1 MIDSRCELRGYG
13 AIAGVEPSASGLM
26 NTQMPSPI
34 FTVALPSRAISV
46 NDCRAEL
53 YLNALRASTDAKY
66 LSAVIRVPSDRRREC
81 PMRPGSCLGSCL

>member
-34 FTVALPSRAISV
+34 FTVELPSRAISV
-46 NDCRAEL
+46 NDCRVAW
-53 YLNALRASTDAKY
+53 YLKALRASTEAKY
-66 LSAVIRVPSDRRREC
+66 LSAVIAVPSDRTREA
-81 PMRPGSCLGSCL
+81 PDAP